1 MRANNREKMMPPG
14 DDRMPHP
21 PKRFVSAF
29 APFPR
34 STWIHPQVPND
45 NFDSVCET
53 IWRRA
58 KEAEEEFGRG
68 RSSPERM
75 ENKDCP
81 PERAE
86 EQQKETDDLGLSIQH
101 KDKKVQY
108 HTDFILP
115 CPYLSDHRHPHV
127 AQSVWVLS
135 PVMEVEMKRNEV
147 EEKKKRNLQRD
158 AEDKQTSVE
167 NSQKNN
173 LVRRRDA
180 SETQPLLPNP
190 ISSATE
196 EHTPYLQ
203 EKEDLLLLSKL
214 LRDTCVSEEERNTS
228 SRSDSNSS
236 DNDNIVTLRG
246 LRSYATDSSDD
257 DSVSDKSDCTEE
269 KKNEIIHSDELNCD
283 SKQDFPS
290 SSADKV
296 FPPLSTIKAGILPRP
311 TEPPALGKL
320 HDQWEIPLS
329 FHPHDNPT
337 ATLASGMTAHAQ
349 TPVQGKAKAPQAN
362 LKTSAPPTA
371 SMQQE
376 AYNLL
381 ADFPELQPPKK
392 PLALGVLRDGNPKT
406 KAAEGKGG
414 HAPST
419 NHRQE
424 IGASHQRRMENVPHE
439 VSSIWAGDQKTVL
452 DPQTFG
458 MIMQCKSPIISCEDL
473 TANIHPPPRVA
484 GTDGMGVNAR
494 SWANAAKAG
503 MKQAAAPQEKARP
516 FPFHQI
522 VTINRAKVGCTA
534 AQNFANK
541 MTTSHHA
548 ASPLVTTCHGPRP
561 RNPHRFVRPGN
572 PHTHQ
577 QFGAWVHRANCP
589 PGFRC
594 PRFPFQQ
601 FGARAYR
608 ANYPPGFRCPRF
620 PFQQTRGHPSK
631 HSQV

>member
-1 MRANNREKMMPPG
+1 MMPRE
-14 DDRMPHP
+14 DDRTPHP

-34 STWIHPQVPND
+34 STWINPHVPSD

-58 KEAEEEFGRG
+58 KGAEEKFGRG

-86 EQQKETDDLGLSIQH
+86 EQQKETDDLGLSMQH
-101 KDKKVQY
+101 KDEKVEY
-108 HTDFILP
+108 HTDVILP

-127 AQSVWVLS
+127 AQPVWVLS

-158 AEDKQTSVE
+158 AEDKQAS
-167 NSQKNN
+167 SQKNN
-173 LVRRRDA
+173 LVRRRVA

-190 ISSATE
+190 ICPATE

-203 EKEDLLLLSKL
+203 EKEDLQLLSKL
-214 LRDTCVSEEERNTS
+214 LRDTCVSEEERNIS
-228 SRSDSNSS
+228 SSSNSNSS
-236 DNDNIVTLRG
+236 DNDDIVTLPG

-269 KKNEIIHSDELNCD
+269 EKNEIIHSDELNGD
-283 SKQDFPS
+283 GKQDFPS
-290 SSADKV
+290 SSADED
-296 FPPLSTIKAGILPRP
+296 FPSLSTIKAGILPRP

-337 ATLASGMTAHAQ
+337 ATLASGITAHAQ

-406 KAAEGKGG
+406 KAEEGKGG

-458 MIMQCKSPIISCEDL
+458 MIMQCKSPIISCEEL
-473 TANIHPPPRVA
+473 TANIHPPPR

-534 AQNFANK
+534 AQNFANR
-541 MTTSHHA
+541 MTPAQHA
-548 ASPLVTTCHGPRP
+548 AGPLVTTCHGPRP
-561 RNPHRFVRPGN
+561 RNPHRSLEPRLIEPTILQDSGVLAFLSNRPE
-572 PHTHQ
+572 
-577 QFGAWVHRANCP
+577 V
-589 PGFRC
+589 
-594 PRFPFQQ
+594 
-601 FGARAYR
+601 
-608 ANYPPGFRCPRF
+608 
-620 PFQQTRGHPSK
+620 TRLNTAK
-631 HSQV
+631 CDDSQYDMLLCF